1 MEASYDENLSE
12 NIFLRTLETN
22 YPEIF
27 KKTVDNNWIICVP
40 RTGSFQNNY
49 IISEND
55 VSGHVLIP
63 QSHQD
68 DSEHTHQLQHHHQ
81 TFQTLAGNK
90 ILLKNRHLNFQDH
103 EFNNKT
109 SRLLFEETFYTNNLL
124 KYTVW
129 CIGRPLTPG
138 SLNSDNDVVILSNV
152 GDCMNFLWTEVDDKN
167 LFRDLDTYIETF
179 ENSHK
184 NSIDK
189 NSINILRQLIEKLY
203 HECLDKIIS
212 ITKLQEKITTSPH
225 YYRTIKLAV
234 ESYVLY
240 GLRNLLPGA
249 VSTNTSQDDAKLNK
263 IIKNLYELEL
273 KDLTEISHDIQAG
286 IARGKIELSRLDTF
300 VTVLGK
306 VGCLKHA
313 VHLISENIDT
323 ISCDDLLPILIYIVV
338 RTGLPNWIAQL
349 EFMKQ
354 FRFSADAINET
365 DEVGFL
371 ITSLEAAVE
380 HVKSGE
386 LSEQNLQLALVKS
399 LNDVS
404 LQDKTTVNKF
414 FSAVQKCDL
423 EEIER
428 ILNQKNQKPI
438 LESKLCH
445 PLCRCENCESSFTEI
460 QLAQSSWP
468 SVNSK
473 DNRNRTA
480 LHVASLCGH
489 VAVVDFLLI
498 HHADPNAK
506 DVDGLTPL
514 HCAALRGHQNTV
526 LLLLH
531 ANADPRLLDNRGNSP
546 LHFATD
552 SGHENCVKALLYFSG
567 QMGISIN
574 TSCANVVGD
583 TPLHH
588 ASKWGFMTIVEILL
602 EHGANKR
609 TANRRGQTPMTVA
622 HSSHILLRLEEHPET
637 VETVH
642 RVMNRQ
648 RHQHSLELKSKI
660 INNNKKSCDESPEK
674 IHQVDKLLA
683 AICRSDIR
691 LACYYLGLEGPP
703 VKATDNTPRLCHP
716 LCVCEKCEPTEEI
729 SDQSNRT
736 VALGLNVTNARGE
749 TALHYACAIG
759 LAELIQILL
768 DAGANVNARTT
779 NKNRTP
785 LHVAC
790 LKSKIQAVKLLL
802 NCCTIDVNVKD
813 YTGDTPL
820 HLSAKNG
827 DSHIIELL
835 LRHGADIHSRN
846 FKGASALDEVQDVF
860 CMKILAAHSENKTNN
875 PVDIL

>member
-27 KKTVDNNWIICVP
+27 KKTIDNNWIICVP

-49 IISEND
+49 IINEND

-81 TFQTLAGNK
+81 IFQTIA
-90 ILLKNRHLNFQDH
+90 DH
-103 EFNNKT
+103 EFNNKS

-129 CIGRPLTPG
+129 CIERPLTPG

-167 LFRDLDTYIETF
+167 VFRDLDNLIEAF

-189 NSINILRQLIEKLY
+189 NS
-203 HECLDKIIS
+203 
-212 ITKLQEKITTSPH
+212 
-225 YYRTIKLAV
+225 
-234 ESYVLY
+234 
-240 GLRNLLPGA
+240 A

-273 KDLTEISHDIQAG
+273 KDLTDISHDIQAG

-365 DEVGFL
+365 DEIGFL

-380 HVKSGE
+380 YVKSGE
-386 LSEQNLQLALVKS
+386 LSEQNLQMSLVKS
-399 LNDVS
+399 LNDAS

-414 FSAVQKCDL
+414 FSAVQKCHL

-480 LHVASLCGH
+480 LHVASLYGH

-552 SGHENCVKALLYFSG
+552 NGHENCVKALLYFSG

-574 TSCANVVGD
+574 TSCTNVAGD

-588 ASKWGFMTIVEILL
+588 ASKWGFITIVEILL

-609 TANRRGQTPMTVA
+609 AANRRGQMPMTVA
-622 HSSHILLRLEEHPET
+622 HSSHILHRLEEHPDT
-637 VETVH
+637 VETVY
-642 RVMNRQ
+642 RVINRQ
-648 RHQHSLELKSKI
+648 RHQHSLELKSKM

-674 IHQVDKLLA
+674 MHQVDKLLA

-729 SDQSNRT
+729 SDQCNRT

-779 NKNRTP
+779 NKHRTP

-846 FKGASALDEVQDVF
+846 FKGASALDEVEDVF
-860 CMKILAAHSENKTNN
+860 CMKILSAHSENKTNN